1 MPASYHR
8 RVTKWP
14 KMVFTVGFYLKKKRS
29 SSFGQLV
36 ICFLITLDNMKRAK
50 KSYES
55 FCLPKQHLIRDFF
68 TLCRSS
74 NGPEKAPHG
83 LGAMFESD
91 AGPSITLPESKQTV
105 FQVKIFM
112 SPTLL
117 IFYTIL
123 LIVVAFLL

>member
-1 MPASYHR
+1 
-8 RVTKWP
+8 
-14 KMVFTVGFYLKKKRS
+14 MVFTVGFYLKKKRS

-36 ICFLITLDNMKRAK
+36 ICFFYYPKLDEMKRAK

-55 FCLPKQHLIRDFF
+55 FCLAKQHLIRDFF

-74 NGPEKAPHG
+74 NGPETAPYG

>member
-1 MPASYHR
+1 
-8 RVTKWP
+8 
-14 KMVFTVGFYLKKKRS
+14 MVVTVGFYLKKKR
-29 SSFGQLV
+29 SFGQLV
-36 ICFLITLDNMKRAK
+36 ICFLITIDEMKRAK

-55 FCLPKQHLIRDFF
+55 FCLLKQHLIRNFF
-68 TLCRSS
+68 TLYRSS
-74 NGPEKAPHG
+74 NGPEKAPYG

-123 LIVVAFLL
+123 F

>member
-1 MPASYHR
+1 M
-8 RVTKWP
+8 
-14 KMVFTVGFYLKKKRS
+14 KRS
-29 SSFGQLV
+29 GQRKTMNW
-36 ICFLITLDNMKRAK
+36 I
-50 KSYES
+50 
-55 FCLPKQHLIRDFF
+55 PKQHLIRDFL

-74 NGPEKAPHG
+74 NGPEKAPYG

>member
-1 MPASYHR
+1 
-8 RVTKWP
+8 
-14 KMVFTVGFYLKKKRS
+14 MVFTVGLYLKKKRS

-36 ICFLITLDNMKRAK
+36 ICFLITLD
-50 KSYES
+50 E
-55 FCLPKQHLIRDFF
+55 KQHLIRDFF

-74 NGPEKAPHG
+74 NGPEKAPNG
-83 LGAMFESD
+83 IGAMFESD
-91 AGPSITLPESKQTV
+91 AGSSITLPESKQTV

-123 LIVVAFLL
+123 F